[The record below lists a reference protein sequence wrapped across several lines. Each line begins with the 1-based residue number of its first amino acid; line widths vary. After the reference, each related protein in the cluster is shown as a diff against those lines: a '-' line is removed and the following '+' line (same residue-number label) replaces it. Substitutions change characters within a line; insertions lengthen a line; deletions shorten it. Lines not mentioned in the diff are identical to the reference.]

1 MEWFSMAQKYVD
13 DITESIVH
21 QANEVQAQMAVEE
34 MKVREELAKSNPNL
48 VGEAHLPWETSEDSL
63 AILSS
68 AVMEKILSLSLTEQN
83 FSVAP
88 PKLEAMQFN
97 FTEHIPTA
105 MRLLSLDANLARM
118 HSKVFSGDVS
128 YVLIPLLSH

>member
-1 MEWFSMAQKYVD
+1 MAQKYVD
-13 DITESIVH
+13 DFTESIVH
-21 QANEVQAQMAVEE
+21 QANEAQAQMVVEE
-34 MKVREELAKSNPNL
+34 MKVREELAKSNPNQ

-88 PKLEAMQFN
+88 PKLEVMPFG
-97 FTEHIPTA
+97 FTEHISTA

-118 HSKVFSGDVS
+118 HSKVISVAFAPISS
-128 YVLIPLLSH
+128 LFNYCIK